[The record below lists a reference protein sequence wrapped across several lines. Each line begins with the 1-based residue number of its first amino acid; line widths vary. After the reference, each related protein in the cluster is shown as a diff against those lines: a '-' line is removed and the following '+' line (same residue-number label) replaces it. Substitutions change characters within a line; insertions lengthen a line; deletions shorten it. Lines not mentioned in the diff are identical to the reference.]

1 MRGFSKK
8 ELRNAL
14 IVIGVLCVFS
24 VTAMIA
30 ALIHFK
36 PAKQP
41 EFIPPAFDSAAVA
54 GTLEETD
61 ELKMLGW
68 SKVYREGMSYSAYIC
83 GRVLLNEQ
91 NQADLWFYNPSE
103 NDTWLKLRV
112 LDEQGE
118 ILAETGLIKP
128 GEYLQTVSFTK
139 HLEDDTKITLKI
151 MGYEPE
157 TYLSAGSAPLT
168 TKVKN
173 G

>member
-1 MRGFSKK
+1 
-8 ELRNAL
+8 
-14 IVIGVLCVFS
+14 
-24 VTAMIA
+24 MIA

-61 ELKMLGW
+61 DLKSLGW
-68 SKVYREGMSYSAYIC
+68 CKVYREGMAYAAYIC
-83 GRVLLNEQ
+83 GKVLLNEQ
-91 NQADLWFYNPSE
+91 NQADLWFYNPPE
-103 NDTWLKLRV
+103 NDSWLKLRV

-128 GEYLQTVSFTK
+128 GEYIETVAFAK
-139 HLEDDTKITLKI
+139 PLADDTKITMKI

-157 TYLSAGSAPLT
+157 TYLSDGAAPLST
-168 TKVKN
+168 TVKN
-173 G
+173 S